1 MPTRYETVYIF
12 ASALEE
18 AEVNERLERYHA
30 ILGGAEAVEVSHW
43 GKRTL
48 AYPIKSQP
56 VGYYVL
62 ARFDAT
68 PEQLTEYQRV
78 LRLDESLLRFLMV
91 LADPEAGLVTA
102 SSRERDTDDG
112 EEDDA

>member
-1 MPTRYETVYIF
+1 MSTRYETVYIF

-18 AEVNERLERYHA
+18 AEINERLERYHA
-30 ILGGAEAVEVSHW
+30 TLGGADAVEVSHW

-48 AYPIKSQP
+48 AYPIKNQP

-62 ARFDAT
+62 ARFDAA
-68 PEQLTEYQRV
+68 PEQLAEYQRL

-91 LADPEAGLVTA
+91 LSDPEAGLVTA
-102 SSRERDTDDG
+102 TSRERDADNG
-112 EEDDA
+112 EEDDS

>member
-1 MPTRYETVYIF
+1 MSTRYETVYIF

-18 AEVNERLERYHA
+18 AEINERLERYHA
-30 ILGGAEAVEVSHW
+30 TIGGAESVEVNHW

-48 AYPIKSQP
+48 SYPIKNQP

-62 ARFDAT
+62 ARFDAA
-68 PEQLTEYQRV
+68 PEQLTEYQRL

-102 SSRERDTDDG
+102 TSQDRDSDDG
-112 EEDDA
+112 EEDDS